1 MVRVRAR
8 ACACVILTLPTISK
22 REILAA
28 WQSCGRRASCWC
40 REPLLLPNAIP
51 ALSECVCLVEQ
62 RLSCVEHDFVVRW
75 DARRRHATPGDE
87 TRVMHSLLFAVAAGL
102 GLAVA
107 ALLAPVAD
115 AASAFPPEVKTYTE
129 KEAKKFLK
137 NLNMEW
143 AKKTNAYY
151 VAKWDYETDISRK
164 TLAQEVGMAHQPPGP
179 DSCATQCLAKAF
191 YFSLPAEGGVRSGQ
205 VPETAAQR
213 GGQIPTGQVFGRGYE
228 ATAVNV
234 LEARAAWPAR

>member
-1 MVRVRAR
+1 MRVRAYVR
-8 ACACVILTLPTISK
+8 NSYIANNLEK
-22 REILAA
+22 EILVVRK
-28 WQSCGRRASCWC
+28 SCRRRASFWC
-40 REPLLLPNAIP
+40 RDQLLVPHAIP
-51 ALSECVCLVEQ
+51 ALSECVCFVEP

-75 DARRRHATPGDE
+75 DARRREATRGNE
-87 TRVMHSLLFAVAAGL
+87 TRVMHSLVFAVAAGL

-107 ALLAPVAD
+107 ALLVPVAD

-137 NLNMEW
+137 NLNQEW

-179 DSCATQCLAKAF
+179 TRMQPS
-191 YFSLPAEGGVRSGQ
+191 
-205 VPETAAQR
+205 VP
-213 GGQIPTGQVFGRGYE
+213 
-228 ATAVNV
+228 
-234 LEARAAWPAR
+234 L